1 MNRITAQD
9 IEEFADIARDPNMA
23 VVLNAYQRIATKSAI
38 YPGQGTPLGLLYVT
52 LKLNGE
58 AGELLSAT
66 PDNLVKEL
74 GDVCWYLGAI
84 HNELKLPLSNVLCVP
99 VSKFQPRVDRLSDV
113 IIAASVIAETVGKT
127 MRDDNLIE
135 LVYSYDHG
143 AAVFLANDI
152 TRLSGDRREK
162 INAQLGIIYIMI
174 NRIAYRRINS
184 DVPAVLLKNLIK
196 LACRTDR
203 GTLRGSGDDR

>member
-9 IEEFADIARDPNMA
+9 IEEFAEIARDPNRA

-66 PDNLVKEL
+66 HDNIVKEL

-84 HNELKLPLSNVLCVP
+84 HNELKLPLSNVLVGN
-99 VSKFQPRVDRLSDV
+99 VALSAKNS
-113 IIAASVIAETVGKT
+113 ISISASVIAETVGKT
-127 MRDDNLIE
+127 MRDDDLIE

-152 TRLSGDRREK
+152 TRLSPARREK
-162 INAQLGIIYIMI
+162 INEHLAIIYAAI
-174 NRIAYRRINS
+174 NRIARYWLHIGVGS
-184 DVPAVLLKNLIK
+184 VLLANLQK
-196 LACRTDR
+196 LAGRTDR